1 MVAASILLILVAVVL
16 LIAGLAGG
24 SSLLLIV
31 SIAASLLSAVAFVA
45 FARQAAAARATAG
58 RETGPRLRTAH
69 TVPSP
74 DEPVS
79 PVPHHTS
86 TFGAG
91 GSGWRQPPGSPVTE
105 PDDASPPAAY
115 SPPAEPFDAGP
126 HTPASGTEPA
136 AEPYTTASGT
146 EPAAGPYTP
155 AFDGEPA
162 AGPYAAPDPVAADA
176 APYSPPG
183 PRVPETARPTSPAPG
198 EAFDGDPPAEFL
210 STGEVARLVRLPDEV
225 LVVDGHPRFH
235 LPGCPHLVGREDEP
249 LPVAEAVALG
259 FTPCAHCAAATT
271 LLTEARPR

>member
-105 PDDASPPAAY
+105 PDDAPPPAAY

-126 HTPASGTEPA
+126 YTSASDSEPA
-136 AEPYTTASGT
+136 AGPYTSASGT
-146 EPAAGPYTP
+146 EPAAGPYAT

-162 AGPYAAPDPVAADA
+162 AGPYAAPDPVVADA

-271 LLTEARPR
+271 LLAEARPR

>member
-1 MVAASILLILVAVVL
+1 MVAASILLIVVAVVL
-16 LIAGLAGG
+16 LVAGLAGG

-31 SIAASLLSAVAFVA
+31 SIAASVLSAVVFVA

-58 RETGPRLRTAH
+58 RATGPRTRTAH

-74 DEPVS
+74 DDPVS

-86 TFGAG
+86 TVGAG

-105 PDDASPPAAY
+105 PDAPPSAAY
-115 SPPAEPFDAGP
+115 SPPADPATGP
-126 HTPASGTEPA
+126 YEPA
-136 AEPYTTASGT
+136 AGPY
-146 EPAAGPYTP
+146 EAGPYTP

-162 AGPYAAPDPVAADA
+162 GPYAAPVDTDVADA

-183 PRVPETARPTSPAPG
+183 PRVPETTRPTSPAPG

-210 STGEVARLVRLPDEV
+210 SAGQVARLVRLPGEV

-249 LPVAEAVALG
+249 VPVAEAVGLG
-259 FTPCAHCAAATT
+259 FTPCAQCAAATT
-271 LLTEARPR
+271 LLAEARPR

>member
-86 TFGAG
+86 TFGTG

-105 PDDASPPAAY
+105 PDDAPPPAAY
-115 SPPAEPFDAGP
+115 SPPAEPFAAGP
-126 HTPASGTEPA
+126 HTS
-136 AEPYTTASGT
+136 
-146 EPAAGPYTP
+146 

-271 LLTEARPR
+271 LLAEARPR

>member
-58 RETGPRLRTAH
+58 REAGPRPRTAH

-86 TFGAG
+86 TVGAG

-105 PDDASPPAAY
+105 PDDPPPPAAY
-115 SPPAEPFDAGP
+115 SPPFDAGP
-126 HTPASGTEPA
+126 DEEP
-136 AEPYTTASGT
+136 
-146 EPAAGPYTP
+146 
-155 AFDGEPA
+155 
-162 AGPYAAPDPVAADA
+162 

-183 PRVPETARPTSPAPG
+183 PRTPETARPTSPAPG

-210 STGEVARLVRLPDEV
+210 STGEVARLVRLPGEV

-235 LPGCPHLVGREDEP
+235 LPDCPHLVGREDEP

-271 LLTEARPR
+271 LLAEARPR

>member
-58 RETGPRLRTAH
+58 RETGPRPRTAH

-86 TFGAG
+86 TAGAG
-91 GSGWRQPPGSPVTE
+91 GSGWRQPPGSPVTD
-105 PDDASPPAAY
+105 PDDAPPPAAY
-115 SPPAEPFDAGP
+115 SPPAEPSDTG
-126 HTPASGTEPA
+126 
-136 AEPYTTASGT
+136 PYT
-146 EPAAGPYTP
+146 PAAGPYTP
-155 AFDGEPA
+155 AFDAE
-162 AGPYAAPDPVAADA
+162 AGPYTHAFEAEPAGPYGAPLDPDPVDADPVVADA
-176 APYSPPG
+176 TPYSPPG
-183 PRVPETARPTSPAPG
+183 PRMPETARPTSPAPG
-198 EAFDGDPPAEFL
+198 EAFDGDPPAEYL
-210 STGEVARLVRLPDEV
+210 SAGDVARLVRLPGDV

-259 FTPCAHCAAATT
+259 FTPCAHCEAATT
-271 LLTEARPR
+271 LLAEARPR

>member
-1 MVAASILLILVAVVL
+1 MVAASILLIVVAVVL
-16 LIAGLAGG
+16 LVAGLAGE

-31 SIAASLLSAVAFVA
+31 SIAASVLSAVVFVA

-58 RETGPRLRTAH
+58 RATGPRTRTAH

-74 DEPVS
+74 DDPVS

-86 TFGAG
+86 TVGAG

-105 PDDASPPAAY
+105 PDAPPSAAY
-115 SPPAEPFDAGP
+115 SPPADPFDADP
-126 HTPASGTEPA
+126 YTAPYEPA
-136 AEPYTTASGT
+136 AAPY
-146 EPAAGPYTP
+146 EPAGLY
-155 AFDGEPA
+155 DRA
-162 AGPYAAPDPVAADA
+162 AAEPVADADV

-183 PRVPETARPTSPAPG
+183 PRVPETTRPTSPAPG

-210 STGEVARLVRLPDEV
+210 SAGQVARLVRLPGEV

-249 LPVAEAVALG
+249 VPVAEAVGLG
-259 FTPCAHCAAATT
+259 FTPCAQCAAATT
-271 LLTEARPR
+271 LLAEARPR